1 MTFMPGITLAAARYP
16 RPTLKQSFSAA
27 CLALRLITA
36 KFPVRRL
43 RVKRVMRTKLLLIT
57 TTSRGSWSGSSAPH
71 DHVKQMSSKR
81 GTPIRIGSPHGEIAG
96 LRVVVVVLQPATCTV
111 RLRSGQI
118 LHDGGY
124 VLLCAICAIR

>member
-43 RVKRVMRTKLLLIT
+43 RVKRVMRTKLLLVT
-57 TTSRGSWSGSSAPH
+57 TTSHGSWSGSSAPH
-71 DHVKQMSSKR
+71 DHVKQLSSKR
-81 GTPIRIGSPHGEIAG
+81 GIPIRIEISPMGKLPCPRVGGGCFAACDMPAG
-96 LRVVVVVLQPATCTV
+96 
-111 RLRSGQI
+111 
-118 LHDGGY
+118 GGY
-124 VLLCAICAIR
+124 VHLMHLM